1 MGFEETLQLPLKVI
15 SPLKVQG
22 TFSLKK
28 NTPCTGGVG
37 DKNLQDTCLS
47 CLMSTLYV
55 EKGDRDHAKKTEA
68 LQWCVCAVVVEK
80 STTPPL
86 PLISHTSPRVVQY
99 CQQYSIGKNRSFI
112 WPLRSIWR
120 IQIFWTIQNVE
131 LLSDILLAT
140 LKNTSRYSGT
150 QVEVCLFDRF
160 VLFDE

>member
-99 CQQYSIGKNRSFI
+99 CQQYSIGKKQKFYLTASFYLANTDFLDH
-112 WPLRSIWR
+112 PKCRASIR
-120 IQIFWTIQNVE
+120 HLV
-131 LLSDILLAT
+131 SDT
-140 LKNTSRYSGT
+140 
-150 QVEVCLFDRF
+150 
-160 VLFDE
+160 